1 MVWSFLDGCW
11 FLTDSYG
18 KQHAIIECWPSTRT
32 IFTPGGNQ
40 QLSKLTHTLED
51 CQKLAEVLVR
61 LGE

>member
-11 FLTDSYG
+11 FLT
-18 KQHAIIECWPSTRT
+18 
-32 IFTPGGNQ
+32 FTPGGNQ